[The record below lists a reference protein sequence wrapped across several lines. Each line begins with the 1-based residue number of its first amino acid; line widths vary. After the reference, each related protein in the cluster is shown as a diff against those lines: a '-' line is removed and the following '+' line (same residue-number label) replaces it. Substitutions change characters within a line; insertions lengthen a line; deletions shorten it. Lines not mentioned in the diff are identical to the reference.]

1 MWKFLK
7 KLRNLKYKQI
17 INDIEKNFQN
27 YNYEFFS
34 MTQIYTIDV
43 YTIYK
48 VILQYRNYIDE
59 ENAYIVSL
67 EKILNEHERERTV
80 LETYTIKN
88 FDDALICFNNLVLKC
103 QTYSK
108 Q

>member
-7 KLRNLKYKQI
+7 GFRNLKYKNI
-17 INDIEKNFQN
+17 IDTIENRSKEDD
-27 YNYEFFS
+27 YKFFS
-34 MTQIYTIDV
+34 MSQIYTIDI

-48 VILQYRNYIDE
+48 VILQYRNYINE
-59 ENAYIVSL
+59 KNNYIVSL
-67 EKILNEHERERTV
+67 EKILNVQERERTV